1 MERNKNN
8 RSITPY
14 YVLHYD
20 IQHGLSKILGLPDEL
35 VFQTPEIREAL
46 FYLAENTDDPKT
58 RSDAECLAVSETHGI
73 GGFEFLVGMVIWYDI
88 LAAINI
94 VSKTLQSED
103 MDIDDAITQLKGLVS
118 FFQKYRETGFEEAL
132 IEAKKIAVAMDIEPI
147 FHEYGNDLFFEIKV
161 FREILPKDIKK
172 TAEIIEFLK
181 RLKDCYPNIW
191 IAYRIIFTIPVSVA
205 SAERSF
211 SKLKLIKSYLRS
223 TMSQDRLNGLAMISI
238 ERDMVKHLDY
248 ESLMNDFAEKK
259 ANRVIFKN

>member
-1 MERNKNN
+1 
-8 RSITPY
+8 
-14 YVLHYD
+14 
-20 IQHGLSKILGLPDEL
+20 
-35 VFQTPEIREAL
+35 
-46 FYLAENTDDPKT
+46 
-58 RSDAECLAVSETHGI
+58 
-73 GGFEFLVGMVIWYDI
+73 MVIWYDI

-103 MDIDDAITQLKGLVS
+103 MDIDDAITQLKGLVF

-147 FHEYGNDLFFEIKV
+147 FHVKKKRLIKKRTHFDEETRQDNNESVVLNEEEKFKIDYFINIMDQALVSLQTSLKESCINLEDSLKHGARSDIDGNDLFFEIKV
-161 FREILPKDIKK
+161 FRETLPK
-172 TAEIIEFLK
+172 
-181 RLKDCYPNIW
+181 
-191 IAYRIIFTIPVSVA
+191 VA